1 MLRIAVHSHKG
12 GPGKSTIAS
21 SLAVCLCLAGK
32 RVGIVDLDLA
42 GPGLHVIFGLSKK
55 DLKYTLSD
63 ALQKKCTP
71 QQAAI
76 DLTNKLG
83 LKRGKLVFVPGAY
96 KTENI
101 VDLLQNGF
109 ELATLRKL
117 FREVQIAYSLDY
129 LIIDSRPGID
139 ESTMLAIGLSDL
151 ILLILRLDKQDVF
164 GTAVTLDVARVFK
177 KPVLLIVNQIPFDIR
192 NANVEKNLTSTFH
205 IPVVAQLPYYPEVH
219 RNLSSDVFVLKYED
233 HEFSSKMKSLAS
245 SILEFKNKPGETLKT
260 MAKQSAQVSRKVIR
274 PK

>member
-83 LKRGKLVFVPGAY
+83 LKRGRLVFVPGAY

-151 ILLILRLDKQDVF
+151 ILLIMRLDKQDVF

-177 KPVLLIVNQIPFDIR
+177 KSVLLIANQIPFDIR

-245 SILEFKNKPGETLKT
+245 SILEFKIKPGETLKT
-260 MAKQSAQVSRKVIR
+260 MAKQSARVSRKVIR